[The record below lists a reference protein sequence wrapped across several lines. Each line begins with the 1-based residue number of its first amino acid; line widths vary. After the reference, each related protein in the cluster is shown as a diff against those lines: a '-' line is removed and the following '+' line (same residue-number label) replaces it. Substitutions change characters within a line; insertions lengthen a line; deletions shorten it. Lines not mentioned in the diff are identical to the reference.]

1 MAMIDATDADED
13 YRLPCGRGM
22 EQVWRRL
29 DAVQAGHSDAHEARC
44 VHCGSARESL
54 LALRTA
60 TEELIAEP
68 DPAPP
73 DLFGRIMSAVR
84 AELRRG
90 QTLILPTEHPG
101 TVEMSQQAVAAVLR
115 FAADTVPGVRARDC
129 RVRSVGTGPDGENI
143 VQVNMAL
150 AVRMRGGSLDGI
162 VPLVRQRVATALTA
176 RTGLLL
182 GRLDVTIADVYE
194 ERDR

>member
-1 MAMIDATDADED
+1 MTNATDVDED

-29 DAVQAGHSDAHEARC
+29 DAVQNGHADAHETRC
-44 VHCGSARESL
+44 AHCRAARESL

-68 DPAPP
+68 DPEPP

-84 AELRRG
+84 AERRRG
-90 QTLILPTEHPG
+90 QGLTLPTEHPG
-101 TVEMSQQAVAAVLR
+101 SVEVSEQAVAAVLR
-115 FAADTVPGVRARDC
+115 FAADTVPGVRARQC

-143 VQVNMAL
+143 VQVSMAL

-162 VPLVRQRVATALTA
+162 VPLVRQRVATALAA

-182 GRLDVTIADVYE
+182 GRLDVTVADVYQ